1 MAINNVV
8 ITQGSN
14 SSVFTGGVVPAG
26 KSYGVTNI
34 LICNTEIEDQGGAND
49 ATFRVFVVPS
59 GSTFNSNTNMIINDA
74 LLPGAETFI
83 LDTEKLM
90 LSEGDS
96 VVVENTSINSVS
108 IIATVSYLEV

>member
-14 SSVFTGGVVPAG
+14 AQVFASGTVPAG
-26 KSYGVTNI
+26 KTYGVSNM
-34 LICNTEIEDQGGAND
+34 LICNTSPEDQTGAND

-59 GSTFNSNTNMIINDA
+59 GQSFNANANMIINDA

-90 LSEGDS
+90 LTAGDT
-96 VVVENTSINSVS
+96 VVVENTAINNVTL
-108 IIATVSYLEV
+108 IATVSYLEV